1 MANYYE
7 MTRTNYFKITDS
19 DKFKEI
25 CEEITSET
33 GVEFDVTEKDGKLY
47 GCISSESIIM
57 LNDEDETA
65 DIESF
70 YKKLQTVL
78 EEDDAIIFTS
88 IGHEKLSYLVG
99 MITVITKDDIQ
110 YINLEDKAMEL
121 ARTMLKN
128 PEWNT
133 VNSY

>member
-25 CEEITSET
+25 CEEITSES

-57 LNDEDETA
+57 LNDEDESV
-65 DIESF
+65 DVESF

-88 IGHEKLSYLVG
+88 IGHEKLRYLVG
-99 MITVITKDDIQ
+99 MIVVITKDDIQ

>member
-7 MTRTNYFKITDS
+7 MPRTNYFKITDS

-25 CEEITSET
+25 CEEITSES
-33 GVEFDVTEKDGKLY
+33 GVEFDVTEKDEKLY

-57 LNDEDETA
+57 LNDEDESA
-65 DIESF
+65 NIERF
-70 YKKLQTVL
+70 YEKLQTVL

-88 IGHEKLSYLVG
+88 IGHEKLRYLVG

>member
-1 MANYYE
+1 M
-7 MTRTNYFKITDS
+7 
-19 DKFKEI
+19 
-25 CEEITSET
+25 
-33 GVEFDVTEKDGKLY
+33 
-47 GCISSESIIM
+47 
-57 LNDEDETA
+57 NDEDESV
-65 DIESF
+65 DVESF

-88 IGHEKLSYLVG
+88 IGHEKLRYLVG
-99 MITVITKDDIQ
+99 MIIVITKDDIQ

>member
-25 CEEITSET
+25 CEEIISES
-33 GVEFDVTEKDGKLY
+33 GVDFDVTEKDGKLY

-57 LNDEDETA
+57 LNDEDESV

-88 IGHEKLSYLVG
+88 IGHEKLRYLVG

>member
-25 CEEITSET
+25 CEEITSES

-47 GCISSESIIM
+47 CCISSESIIM
-57 LNDEDETA
+57 LNDEDESA
-65 DIESF
+65 NIERF
-70 YKKLQTVL
+70 YEKLQTVL

-88 IGHEKLSYLVG
+88 IGHEKLRYLVG

>member
-25 CEEITSET
+25 CEEITSES

-57 LNDEDETA
+57 LNDEDESV
-65 DIESF
+65 DVESF

-78 EEDDAIIFTS
+78 EEDDAIIFIS
-88 IGHEKLSYLVG
+88 IGHEKLRYLVG

>member
-25 CEEITSET
+25 CEEITSES

-47 GCISSESIIM
+47 GCISCESIIM
-57 LNDEDETA
+57 LNDEDESV
-65 DIESF
+65 DVESF

-88 IGHEKLSYLVG
+88 IGHEKLRYLVG
-99 MITVITKDDIQ
+99 MIIVITKDDIQ

>member
-25 CEEITSET
+25 CEEITSES

-57 LNDEDETA
+57 LNDEDESV
-65 DIESF
+65 DMESF

-88 IGHEKLSYLVG
+88 IGHEKLRYLVG

>member
-33 GVEFDVTEKDGKLY
+33 GVEFEVTEKEGKLY
-47 GCISSESIIM
+47 GCIASETIIEM
-57 LNDEDETA
+57 NDEDETN

-70 YKKLQTVL
+70 YKKLQSVL

-88 IGHEKLSYLVG
+88 IGHEKLRYLVG

-110 YINLEDKAMEL
+110 EINLENEAMEL
-121 ARTMLKN
+121 ARKMLKN
-128 PEWNT
+128 PEWDTQNT
-133 VNSY
+133 Y

>member
-25 CEEITSET
+25 CEEIISES
-33 GVEFDVTEKDGKLY
+33 GVDFDVTEKDGKLY

-57 LNDEDETA
+57 LNDEDESV
-65 DIESF
+65 DMESF

-88 IGHEKLSYLVG
+88 IGHEKLRYLVG

>member
-25 CEEITSET
+25 CEEITSES

-57 LNDEDETA
+57 LNDEDESV
-65 DIESF
+65 DVESF

-88 IGHEKLSYLVG
+88 IGHEKLRYLVG
-99 MITVITKDDIQ
+99 MIIVITKDDIQ

>member
-25 CEEITSET
+25 CEEIISES
-33 GVEFDVTEKDGKLY
+33 GVDFDVTEKDGKLY
-47 GCISSESIIM
+47 GCISSESIII
-57 LNDEDETA
+57 LNDEDESV
-65 DIESF
+65 DMESF

-88 IGHEKLSYLVG
+88 IGHEKLRYLVG
-99 MITVITKDDIQ
+99 MIIVITKDDIQ

>member
-25 CEEITSET
+25 CEEITSES

-57 LNDEDETA
+57 LNDEDESV

-88 IGHEKLSYLVG
+88 IGHEKLRYLVG

>member
-25 CEEITSET
+25 CEEITSES

-57 LNDEDETA
+57 LNDEDESV
-65 DIESF
+65 DVESF

-78 EEDDAIIFTS
+78 EEDDAIIFIS
-88 IGHEKLSYLVG
+88 IGHEKLRYLVG

-133 VNSY
+133 ENSY